1 MTRSHKLSLLGS
13 LGEGAAWG
21 APLLPVSS
29 SVVGCWPVSLPFFFV
44 VYPCLVSL
52 SLVPSGC
59 SGRIGQS
66 AVAMARC
73 CNAAAG
79 SSAPDTNIALTLV
92 WQIAACAKAQPAL
105 YSLSVNVHSWRS
117 PRHSSEVYATIYTG
131 YGRHRCH

>member
-1 MTRSHKLSLLGS
+1 MTRSHKLLLLGS

-29 SVVGCWPVSLPFFFV
+29 SIVGCWPVSLPFFFV
-44 VYPCLVSL
+44 VFPCFVSL
-52 SLVPSGC
+52 SLFLSGC

-73 CNAAAG
+73 RNAAAG

-105 YSLSVNVHSWRS
+105 YSV
-117 PRHSSEVYATIYTG
+117 
-131 YGRHRCH
+131 

>member
-1 MTRSHKLSLLGS
+1 MIRSNEAIRRTWSWAQTMLFDGS
-13 LGEGAAWG
+13 RKW
-21 APLLPVSS
+21 
-29 SVVGCWPVSLPFFFV
+29 
-44 VYPCLVSL
+44 
-52 SLVPSGC
+52 
-59 SGRIGQS
+59 
-66 AVAMARC
+66 AMARC

-105 YSLSVNVHSWRS
+105 YSFSVNVHSWRS